1 MTENT
6 RDYHLWVKHTV
17 KKNISPKRSCDCDGV
32 SAETQI
38 NMASLQLATKARHAS
53 YINPVPVLYRA
64 IAKELPRVLTIYDI
78 DIPVHEARA
87 GIRSL
92 FQANQHIRDTRVL
105 DMLVEKGYME
115 LEETLL
121 HYKQRPHL
129 LRIFEGFKHTATGA
143 DRKKLGME
151 STIDEQFARA

>member
-1 MTENT
+1 
-6 RDYHLWVKHTV
+6 
-17 KKNISPKRSCDCDGV
+17 
-32 SAETQI
+32 
-38 NMASLQLATKARHAS
+38 MASLQLATKARHAA
-53 YINPVPVLYRA
+53 YTNPVPTLYRA

-78 DIPVHEARA
+78 DIPVPEARA

-92 FQANQHIRDTRVL
+92 FQANAHIKDDRVL

-129 LRIFEGFKHTATGA
+129 LRIFEGFKHKSTGA
-143 DRKKLGME
+143 DRKKLGPD
-151 STIDEQFARA
+151 SSIDEQFARA

>member
-1 MTENT
+1 M
-6 RDYHLWVKHTV
+6 
-17 KKNISPKRSCDCDGV
+17 S
-32 SAETQI
+32 
-38 NMASLQLATKARHAS
+38 SLHLATLARQAA
-53 YINPVPVLYRA
+53 YVNPVPTLYRS

-78 DIPVHEARA
+78 DLPLHEARA

-92 FQANQHIRDTRVL
+92 FEANAQIKDTRVL

-121 HYKQRPHL
+121 HYKQKPHL
-129 LRIFEGFKHTATGA
+129 LRIFEGFKHKSTGA
-143 DRKKLGME
+143 DRKKLGLD

>member
-1 MTENT
+1 
-6 RDYHLWVKHTV
+6 
-17 KKNISPKRSCDCDGV
+17 
-32 SAETQI
+32 
-38 NMASLQLATKARHAS
+38 MASLHLATLARHAA
-53 YINPVPVLYRA
+53 YTNPVPTLYRA

-78 DIPVHEARA
+78 DIPVPEARA

-92 FQANQHIRDTRVL
+92 FQANSHIKDDRVL

-129 LRIFEGFKHTATGA
+129 LRIFEGFKHRSTGA
-143 DRKKLGME
+143 DRKKLGPD
-151 STIDEQFARA
+151 STIDEQFARG